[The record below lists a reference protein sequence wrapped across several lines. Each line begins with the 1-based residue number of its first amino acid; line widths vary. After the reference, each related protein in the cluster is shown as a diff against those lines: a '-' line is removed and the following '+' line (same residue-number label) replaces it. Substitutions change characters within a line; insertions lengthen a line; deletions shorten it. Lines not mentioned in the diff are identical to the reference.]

1 MIKKYRKL
9 LLAVVVLLFAGLLGW
24 NIYLQRELYKYKP
37 QVEAYLPEDIYV
49 AVGST
54 IELYNDQ
61 VVWSGLRDG
70 YSCNWDCQI
79 GENLE
84 DRFSVT

>member
-37 QVEAYLPEDIYV
+37 RWRPICRRT
-49 AVGST
+49 SM
-54 IELYNDQ
+54 
-61 VVWSGLRDG
+61 WR
-70 YSCNWDCQI
+70 
-79 GENLE
+79 
-84 DRFSVT
+84 

>member
-37 QVEAYLPEDIYV
+37 QVEAYLPE
-49 AVGST
+49 
-54 IELYNDQ
+54 ELEQ
-61 VVWSGLRDG
+61 MLRQAG
-70 YSCNWDCQI
+70 FRQI
-79 GENLE
+79 KQYGELRMRPPRLGE
-84 DRFSVT
+84 QRIFFAARKEF